1 MKIIVCDDCQADR
14 EVLINLLRNYEK
26 KSGEQFN
33 ITEYASGTGLCEDQA
48 ALSNC
53 QIVFL
58 DINMEEQDG
67 LKTAIKIKELYPDI
81 YIVLVTAYM
90 SYSLE
95 GYKVKASLFLL
106 KDDLEHTIKE
116 CMDSLIEELNKKDC
130 YVEFSFVEGQ
140 VRLQTDD
147 IIYIETAKHKNV
159 FYTKKQAYTIYK
171 KMDDIEEE
179 LVGFGFVRVHQ
190 SFLVNMRY
198 IEKISSYVL
207 RLITGKEMSVPK
219 SRYQEVKRA
228 FALYKGAE

>member
-33 ITEYASGTGLCEDQA
+33 ITEYASGTGLCEDQE

-95 GYKVKASLFLL
+95 GYKVKASRFLL
-106 KDDLEHTIKE
+106 KDNLAETIGE
-116 CMDSLIEELNKKDC
+116 CMDDLIVEIQKNSRIL
-130 YVEFSFVEGQ
+130 EFSFVEGTIK
-140 VRLQTDD
+140 LHADD
-147 IIYIETAKHKNV
+147 IIYIETARHKNI
-159 FYTKKQAYTIYK
+159 FYTEKSCYSIYK
-171 KMDDIEEE
+171 KLDE
-179 LVGFGFVRVHQ
+179 LEAELKNMGFVRIHL

-198 IEKISSYVL
+198 IAKINSYVL
-207 RLITGKEMSVPK
+207 TLTTGKEISVPK
-219 SRYQEVKRA
+219 SRYAQVKRQYML
-228 FALYKGAE
+228 FKGEE